1 MTRNT
6 PDHSQTAAIT
16 LAQLAAIAGRDP
28 SYFSLHK
35 DQLPKPVPVR
45 DGTPGRPQV
54 AYSLGQ
60 LAALVLDRTGHLD
73 DSICRLRLAL
83 SGYLQPAE
91 KFETDMKNLNSL
103 GMFRIVEDAEGNQ
116 VVVPTD
122 LNCLSPEGR
131 VEAEAAL
138 KHERETVGVAHYD
151 RRTRRTYFTKDHRH
165 D

>member
-1 MTRNT
+1 MTTDT

-54 AYSLGQ
+54 AYSLEQ

-91 KFETDMKNLNSL
+91 KFEADMANMKITGS
-103 GMFRIVEDAEGNQ
+103 FRIVTNAQGEH
-116 VVVPTD
+116 VVVPLD
-122 LNCLSPEGR
+122 LNCLAPHDR
-131 VEAEAAL
+131 AEAEDALAYEAAT
-138 KHERETVGVAHYD
+138 RIDPVN
-151 RRTRRTYFTKDHRH
+151 RRTYTAKDHRH
-165 D
+165 E